1 VQFKKTEPIMIFIQ
15 RIFISTAL
23 VVVLFCLYPGISISG
38 EEIIMIE
45 YKTKPNRLINE
56 KSPYLLQHAYNPVD
70 WYPWEEEALN
80 KSKSENKPIILSI
93 GYSTCH
99 WCHVMEEESFM
110 NPAIAELMN
119 NNFVCIKVDREERPD
134 LDKIYI
140 TAVSAITGSAGWPLN
155 VFLTPELKPF
165 FGGTYFP
172 PVSKPGIS
180 SWPELLQLITAAWKD
195 PSSQKKLFNSG
206 QEITNKLADYLTW
219 TSNDAPLNQK
229 LLNKAL
235 ENLSLN
241 YDERSGGFSR
251 APKFPSPSIQNFLMN
266 YHYFAV
272 NNNIEVQH
280 KDSALA
286 MCDLTLRTMANGGIY
301 DHIGG
306 GFHRYS
312 TDGKWHVPHF
322 EKMLYDN
329 AQLVNNY
336 LDAYLVTR
344 VSFFKK
350 IARETADY
358 VLRDMTHPD
367 GGFYSAEDADS
378 IPADS
383 GANFGDNKKV
393 EGAFYVWEQKEINN
407 ILGPDMSKVF
417 NYRYGVQAE
426 GNVEYDQHGDFKGKN
441 ILFAAH
447 SLDETAEKFNESKD
461 KIAKVLKE
469 SKIKL
474 LQGRSARHRPHLDD
488 KILTSWNG
496 LMISAFSRAYQV
508 LEEEKYLKAAR
519 NAAEFIQKNLYD
531 SETKILYRRWR
542 KGERKIA
549 GMAGDYAFL
558 VQGLIDLYETD
569 FNPRWLDWALELTDE
584 QIRLF
589 YDEADGGFFMTSKE
603 HDENLI
609 MRVKEDSDSVIPSAS
624 SVAVL
629 NLLRLSRFI
638 DSKKY
643 STVAERTLKSV
654 LSRVNSYPDSAVQML
669 VALIYSFSK
678 PVEIIIT
685 GNRKKEDTR
694 SLLKSV
700 YSRYMPGKIVMLVE
714 NENDREKLAINL
726 PFLSSVKTKEGKAAA
741 AYVCIDRTCKSPVT
755 DPAELDELLN

>member
-1 VQFKKTEPIMIFIQ
+1 MMFVQ
-15 RIFISTAL
+15 RIFISIAI
-23 VVVLFCLYPGISISG
+23 VVVLFFFNPGVSISV
-38 EEIIMIE
+38 EENNMIE
-45 YKTKPNRLINE
+45 HKAKPNRLINE

-70 WYPWEEEALN
+70 WYPWGDEALT
-80 KSKSENKPIILSI
+80 KSKAENKPILLSI

-180 SWPELLQLITAAWKD
+180 AWPELLQLITAAWKD
-195 PSSQKKLFNSG
+195 PLSRKKLFSSG
-206 QEITNKLADYLTW
+206 QEITNRLADYLSW
-219 TSNDAPLNQK
+219 TSDDAPLNQN
-229 LLNKAL
+229 LLNRAL
-235 ENLSLN
+235 DNLSLN
-241 YDERSGGFSR
+241 YDERRGGFSR
-251 APKFPSPSIQNFLMN
+251 APKFPSPSTQSFLMA
-266 YHYFAV
+266 YHHFAI
-272 NNNIEVQH
+272 NNNMKVQQ

-286 MCDLTLRTMANGGIY
+286 MCDFTLRAMAKGGIY

-312 TDGKWHVPHF
+312 TDAKWHVPHF

-344 VSFFKK
+344 DSFFEK

-358 VLRDMTHPD
+358 ILRDMTHPD

-378 IPADS
+378 IPTGS
-383 GANFGDNKKV
+383 GTNFGDNKKV

-407 ILGPDMSKVF
+407 ILGPDVSKVF
-417 NYRYGVQAE
+417 AYRYGVQAE

-447 SLDETAEKFNESKD
+447 SLD
-461 KIAKVLKE
+461 KIAKKFGEPKNKIVEVLEE
-469 SKIKL
+469 SKLKL
-474 LQGRSARHRPHLDD
+474 LQARSARHRPHLDD

-496 LMISAFSRAYQV
+496 LMISALSRSYQV
-508 LEEEKYLKAAR
+508 LEEERYLKAAR

-531 SETKILYRRWR
+531 PETKILFRRWR
-542 KGERKIA
+542 EGERKIT

-558 VQGLIDLYETD
+558 VQGLIDLYEAD
-569 FNPRWLDWALELTDE
+569 FNPRWIDWALVLTDE

-589 YDEADGGFFMTSKE
+589 YDEADGGFFMTRKE
-603 HDENLI
+603 HDKNLI
-609 MRVKEDSDSVIPSAS
+609 MRVKEDSDSVIPSAG

-643 STVAERTLKSV
+643 STAAERTLRSV
-654 LSRVNSYPDSAVQML
+654 LSRVNSHPDSAAQML
-669 VALIYSFSK
+669 VALIYSFSRH
-678 PVEIIIT
+678 VEVIIT
-685 GNRKKEDTR
+685 GSWKSEDTR

-714 NENDREKLAINL
+714 NEDVREKLARNL
-726 PFLSSVKTKEGKAAA
+726 PFISSVKTVGGKGAA
-741 AYVCIDRTCKSPVT
+741 AYVCIDRTCKPPVT
-755 DPAELDELLN
+755 DPAALTELLN

>member
-1 VQFKKTEPIMIFIQ
+1 
-15 RIFISTAL
+15 
-23 VVVLFCLYPGISISG
+23 
-38 EEIIMIE
+38 
-45 YKTKPNRLINE
+45 
-56 KSPYLLQHAYNPVD
+56 
-70 WYPWEEEALN
+70 
-80 KSKSENKPIILSI
+80 
-93 GYSTCH
+93 
-99 WCHVMEEESFM
+99 MEEESFM
-110 NPAIAELMN
+110 NPAIAEIMN

-155 VFLTPELKPF
+155 VFLAPDLKPF

-172 PVSKPGIS
+172 PISKPGIS
-180 SWPELLQLITAAWKD
+180 SWPELLQLVSAAWKD
-195 PSSQKKLFNSG
+195 PSSRKKLFNSG
-206 QEITNKLADYLTW
+206 NEITNRLTDYLSW
-219 TSNDAPLNQK
+219 TSNDAPLNQD
-229 LLNKAL
+229 LLNRAL

-241 YDERSGGFSR
+241 YDERRGGFSR
-251 APKFPSPSIQNFLMN
+251 APKFPSPSIQSFLMT
-266 YHYFAV
+266 YHYFAI
-272 NNNIEVQH
+272 NKNIEVQQ

-286 MCDLTLRTMANGGIY
+286 MCDFTLRAMAKGGIY

-312 TDGKWHVPHF
+312 TDAKWHVPHF

-344 VSFFKK
+344 DSFFAQ
-350 IARETADY
+350 IVRETADY
-358 VLRDMTHPD
+358 ILRDMTHPD

-378 IPADS
+378 IPEDS
-383 GANFGDNKKV
+383 GSNFENNKKV
-393 EGAFYVWEQKEINN
+393 EGAFYVWEQKEMNS
-407 ILGPDMSKVF
+407 ILGPEVSQF
-417 NYRYGVQAE
+417 FSYGYGVQAE

-447 SLDETAEKFNESKD
+447 SLDETAEKFGEPKE
-461 KIAKVLKE
+461 KIAKMLEE
-469 SKIKL
+469 SKLKL
-474 LQGRSARHRPHLDD
+474 LQARSARNRPHLDD

-496 LMISAFSRAYQV
+496 LMISALSRSYQV
-508 LEEEKYLKAAR
+508 LEDERYLKAAR
-519 NAAEFIQKNLYD
+519 NAADFIQNNLYD
-531 SETKILYRRWR
+531 PDKKSLFRRWR

-558 VQGLIDLYETD
+558 VQGLIDLYESD

-589 YDEADGGFFMTSKE
+589 YDQADGGFFMTRKG
-603 HDENLI
+603 HDKNLI

-643 STVAERTLKSV
+643 STAAERTLRSV
-654 LSRVNSYPDSAVQML
+654 MSRVNSYPDSAAQML

-678 PVEIIIT
+678 PVEVIIS
-685 GNRKKEDTR
+685 GNRKSEDTR
-694 SLLKSV
+694 LLLKSV
-700 YSRYMPGKIVMLVE
+700 YSRYLPGKVVMLVE
-714 NENDREKLAINL
+714 NEDVKEKLARNV
-726 PFLSSVKTKEGKAAA
+726 PFISSVKTKEGKAAA
-741 AYVCIDRTCKSPVT
+741 AYVCIDRTCKPPVT
-755 DPAELDELLN
+755 DPNELTELLN